1 MDMRLLSGKVSVTV
15 VVVLAFIVGLA
26 AMMMVSGDTPT
37 TTGAQFMR
45 ALEDGDYKTLAAMSY
60 GGEVSQAELEKQW
73 EYTMTVA
80 APHYQFSY
88 EIKGETQPS
97 KDSAIV
103 WMMFTKNVG
112 SGGSY
117 AERFDLPMVR
127 TKDGW
132 KVDVFSMNR
141 DMFPGLP
148 RG

>member
-1 MDMRLLSGKVSVTV
+1 MNMRLVAGKVGVTAIV
-15 VVVLAFIVGLA
+15 IVAFLVGLG
-26 AMMMVSGDTPT
+26 AMMLVSGDTPT
-37 TTGAQFMR
+37 ATAARFMK
-45 ALEDGDYKTLAAMSY
+45 ALSDGDHKTLTEMSY
-60 GGEVSQAELEKQW
+60 SGDVSKEELAKQW

-112 SGGSY
+112 AGGTY
-117 AERFDLPMVR
+117 PERFDLPLVR
-127 TKDGW
+127 TEDGW

>member
-1 MDMRLLSGKVSVTV
+1 MRLVAGKVSVTV
-15 VVVLAFIVGLA
+15 IVIVAFLVGLV
-26 AMMMVSGDTPT
+26 AMMLVSGDTPT
-37 TTGAQFMR
+37 TTAAQFMK

-60 GGEVSQAELEKQW
+60 GGEVPQSVLEEQW

-80 APHYQFSY
+80 APHFQFTY

-97 KDSAIV
+97 RDSAIV
-103 WMMFTKNVG
+103 WMMFTKNVA

-127 TKDGW
+127 TEDGW

>member
-1 MDMRLLSGKVSVTV
+1 MT
-15 VVVLAFIVGLA
+15 
-26 AMMMVSGDTPT
+26 VSGDTPT
-37 TTGAQFMR
+37 TTAARFMK
-45 ALEDGDYKTLAAMSY
+45 ALADGDYKTLAKMSY
-60 GGEVSQAELEKQW
+60 DGEVPQEELERQW

-88 EIKGETQPS
+88 EIKGETQPA
-97 KDSAIV
+97 KDSATV

-117 AERFDLPMVR
+117 AERFDLPMIR

-132 KVDVFSMNR
+132 KVDALSMNR
-141 DMFPGLP
+141 EMFPGLP